1 MKIEITDSA
10 SKWFQEEMGLGAGNG
25 VRFYGKVYGKT
36 PVHEGFSLAL
46 TRDDHPGETYAKTE
60 KDGITYFVDEGD
72 RWFFI
77 GFDFKADFDPEKD
90 PTNVVYSYTPNDEL
104 NQGVI

>member
-1 MKIEITDSA
+1 MVSR
-10 SKWFQEEMGLGAGNG
+10 GNG
-25 VRFYGKVYGKT
+25 PRCRQWCPILWQGIWKT

-104 NQGVI
+104 DQGVI